1 MVKIKVTGD
10 ISSGGE
16 YVLISKSELEYY
28 YQLETLKVILDF
40 EREQDPES
48 FKEYLRELYKELGE
62 DLPNE
67 FKDLIERNPWAARYL
82 KEFNGRQGRP
92 EALNASHRDFIASNT
107 FITARAL
114 YEHLR
119 ANMGYKGSLKT
130 VQNYLGEVRRGK
142 TKDEQTIRLW

>member
-40 EREQDPES
+40 ERIHNPEDL
-48 FKEYLRELYKELGE
+48 KGYLTELYKELGD
-62 DLPNE
+62 DLPKE
-67 FKDLIERNPWAARYL
+67 FKDLIKRNPWAARYL
-82 KEFNGRQGRP
+82 KALNGRQGRP
-92 EALNASHRDFIASNT
+92 EALNVFHRDFIDSNT
-107 FITARAL
+107 FVTARAL

-119 ANMGYKGSLKT
+119 AHMGYKGSLKT

-142 TKDEQTIRLW
+142 TIDEQTLRLW